1 MPEPKDNKLYQRA
14 KKYIY
19 KKHPKHS
26 AYRSGLLVQKYKKDF
41 KKKYGNKSPYIG
53 QKTKKKGL
61 KRWFAEKWVNH
72 RGKVGYKYKNDI
84 YRPSKRITRKTPL
97 THKELSRKEI
107 RRARTRK
114 YKYGRI
120 KKFRK
125 TKRRR
130 RKQRGGMLGMSRR
143 RRSPTFYQPP
153 HSAAAAAAAV
163 PVETVDL
170 EWTAY
175 DFRPRQNN
183 TKKRWRFYN
192 VGDDGNGQEWEL
204 RTRLVNDDDETYYGE
219 PKGDDGDAHKI
230 NKELYKY
237 LILKRNALVPEYL
250 LLRMALTDNLEQAKA
265 VFNAH
270 LLLQIRE
277 Q

>member
-1 MPEPKDNKLYQRA
+1 MPVPKDNKLYQRA

-61 KRWFAEKWVNH
+61 KRWFAEKWVNQ

-143 RRSPTFYQPP
+143 SRSPTFNQPP
-153 HSAAAAAAAV
+153 HSAAA

-175 DFRPRQNN
+175 DFRPGQNN

-192 VGDDGNGQEWEL
+192 VGDDNWEL

-219 PKGDDGDAHKI
+219 PKGEDGDAHKI
-230 NKELYKY
+230 NKELYEY

-265 VFNAH
+265 VFNAY
-270 LLLQIRE
+270 LLSQIRE